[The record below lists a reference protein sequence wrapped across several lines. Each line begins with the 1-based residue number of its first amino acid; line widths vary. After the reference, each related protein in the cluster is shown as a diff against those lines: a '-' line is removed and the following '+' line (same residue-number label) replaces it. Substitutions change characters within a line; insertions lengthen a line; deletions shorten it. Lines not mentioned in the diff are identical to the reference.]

1 MSSRSVAVNA
11 GSWTPDV
18 EVTTAVE
25 NGKNSDDARSE
36 KASFVT
42 LQEVHTHY
50 RASGHQPPTA
60 SLFKT
65 TAESNIIAPTPKTPR
80 HHLTEQESRLCR
92 EALLSERH
100 KRRIRRTEQK
110 SGSDGAG
117 QTKAKKATRK
127 KAAKR
132 TAADMEVAQYK
143 GLYIPSASA
152 QLADTAGE
160 KEGSTI
166 AEVKETM
173 VLETTAIAVAIHRA
187 ATLTE
192 QESRLCREALLSER
206 HERRIRRT
214 EQKSGSDGAGQ
225 TKAKKATRK
234 KAAKRTAADMEVAQ
248 YKGLYIPSASA
259 QLADT
264 AGEKEGST
272 IAEVKETMVL
282 ETTAIAVAM

>member
-1 MSSRSVAVNA
+1 
-11 GSWTPDV
+11 
-18 EVTTAVE
+18 
-25 NGKNSDDARSE
+25 
-36 KASFVT
+36 
-42 LQEVHTHY
+42 
-50 RASGHQPPTA
+50 
-60 SLFKT
+60 
-65 TAESNIIAPTPKTPR
+65 
-80 HHLTEQESRLCR
+80 
-92 EALLSERH
+92 
-100 KRRIRRTEQK
+100 
-110 SGSDGAG
+110 
-117 QTKAKKATRK
+117 
-127 KAAKR
+127 
-132 TAADMEVAQYK
+132 MEVRN
-143 GLYIPSASA
+143 
-152 QLADTAGE
+152 TAP
-160 KEGSTI
+160 
-166 AEVKETM
+166 
-173 VLETTAIAVAIHRA
+173 H
-187 ATLTE
+187 LTE